1 MASDQSAHTLLEK
14 AKAQETKNDWFEAA
28 KHYEQLL
35 SSKSKTPLSEA
46 ETWEKIGHCYT
57 RASTQ
62 ARDPEDFKR
71 IRQLADSAYVSA
83 AKLYEKEDTPESQGK
98 GAHCYALAEYTRS
111 WLASTP
117 SEKRE
122 MLDKCRLL
130 GEKSLKAY
138 EKAGDWLSYG
148 KACNDLLLCLF
159 ERLYVAADSKEMA
172 NIAQEGMDR
181 ADTAI
186 KALLKTGDKSEL
198 LRAFSTASLQSWQAH
213 SCVAN
218 RQEIMRRSLSF
229 SERALELSR
238 EVDDPYHAAMADW
251 GAALGSL
258 LFTEKVES
266 ALKYAQDMLQHGTA
280 AKDNYLKG
288 VASYVHTF
296 IIDWTVAREE
306 DPDKKKKAYEKIIK
320 HAEDAISCLRIV
332 SKDFFIA
339 ETSLF
344 YAETYSSLARDVAT
358 SPSEKRRLVE
368 KAVEIGRRGLQHATR
383 SGSLDATGST
393 LHALSKALHFYSN
406 FETGKDEKTKL
417 IEEALTHREEYV
429 KITEKAF
436 PSHDWVIGVG
446 KSYEGLVK
454 ADLARLETD
463 TNKKKVILESA
474 VSDFEEG
481 LIHCRKWI
489 SSRPVPTTV
498 ATVGRFEDSFGG
510 ILNELFQLTE
520 DKKILNRTIE
530 VYRNASERFK
540 EVNLPSYVA
549 EAYWKIAR
557 NNDLLGEHQQ
567 AATNFEHAFAAYKVT
582 AQKIVHFAD
591 FYLDYATYMK
601 AWSEIERAKIAHKD
615 RDYATAIKHYEK
627 TANLL
632 KQSKLWSYLAS
643 NFLAWSALEQAED
656 FSRKENSVSSIEA
669 FKKTVELFHEA
680 KGNLRTNL
688 DKIENTDEKDL
699 AERLIKASET
709 REQYCL
715 GRIAIEEAKTLDRKG
730 DHAASSEKYGFAAE
744 AFQSIAKIE
753 SDQTQQELQSLAY
766 LCQAWEKM
774 MMAEAKASAIMYEE
788 AAELFIQAR
797 EHAPDQPTSLM
808 ALAHSSFC
816 KALEAGTEFEV
827 TRDVS
832 VYSTIRKHMET
843 AANYYLK
850 AGFKTASEYAKATQ
864 RLFDAYIHM
873 ENAKRETD
881 PEKEAKYYTMAE
893 KLLETATASYQ
904 EANHPEK
911 TEQVQR
917 VLKEV
922 KEEKEMALSLSEV
935 LHAPMITSSTTSFPT
950 LTPREERAVGLERFE
965 HADVQA
971 KLVQHEK
978 EVRIGEEFTLELQ
991 IANVGREAVLL
1002 TKVDEILPSGFQ
1014 LAGKPE
1020 YCEIQDTHLD
1030 MKGKRLDP
1038 LKTEEV
1044 KLVFKAFNK
1053 GTFKIAPRITCV
1065 EENGNPI
1072 LRGLDPATIDVLE
1085 VVLPNRI
1092 ATGYKDLDGLMFGG
1106 LPENYAV
1113 VLTSPSCDERDLLVK
1128 RFVET
1133 GVREGQITFHITVEA
1148 GWLKSLAKEFQSN
1161 FYLFICNPR
1170 ADLMVE
1176 NLPNVFKLKGIEN
1189 LTDIGIA
1196 FSSAFRKLDTAT
1208 SAPKRACIEIVSDVL
1223 LQHQAISTRRWLTGL
1238 LPDLR
1243 SRGFTTLAV
1252 INPLMHPPQ
1261 DVHAILGLFEG
1272 EISINERE
1280 SKRGFEKFLKIRKL
1294 YNQRYIEDELVLRKE
1309 SLEDTREDRA
1319 RGQQE

>member
-1 MASDQSAHTLLEK
+1 MASDQSSGTLLEK
-14 AKAQETKNDWFEAA
+14 AEAQESKYNWFEAA
-28 KHYEQLL
+28 KHYEHLL

-46 ETWEKIGHCYT
+46 ETWERIGRCYAH
-57 RASTQ
+57 ASTQ
-62 ARDPEDFKR
+62 AENSEDFKR
-71 IRQLADSAYVSA
+71 NRQLADNAYVSA
-83 AKLYEKEDTPESQGK
+83 AKLYEKEDDLKNQGK
-98 GAHCYALAEYTRS
+98 SAHCYALAEYTRS

-138 EKAGDWLSYG
+138 EKAGEWLSYG

-159 ERLYVAADSKEMA
+159 ERLYVAADWKEMTK
-172 NIAQEGMDR
+172 IAQEGIDR
-181 ADTAI
+181 ADTAV
-186 KALLKTGDKSEL
+186 KVLLKLGDKSEL
-198 LRAFSTASLQSWQAH
+198 LRALSTASLQSWQAH
-213 SCVAN
+213 SCVTN
-218 RQEIMRRSLSF
+218 RQEIIQRSLSF
-229 SERALELSR
+229 SQKALKLSR
-238 EVDDPYHAAMADW
+238 EVDDLYNAAMAEW
-251 GAALGSL
+251 SAALGSL

-266 ALKYAQDMLQHGTA
+266 ASKYAQDMLQHGTVV
-280 AKDNYLKG
+280 KDNYLKG
-288 VASYVHTF
+288 VASYVLTF
-296 IIDWTVAREE
+296 IIDWTMAREE
-306 DPDKKKKAYEKIIK
+306 DPDKKKKAYEEIIK
-320 HAEDAISCLRIV
+320 HAEDAIRCLRVV

-344 YAETYSSLARDVAT
+344 YAEAYSSLARDVAT
-358 SPSEKRRLVE
+358 SPNEKRRLLE

-393 LHALSKALHFYSN
+393 LHALSKALHFCSN
-406 FETGKDEKTKL
+406 FEAGKDEKTRL

-429 KITEKAF
+429 RITERAF

-446 KSYEGLVK
+446 KSYEGLIK
-454 ADLARLETD
+454 ADLARLETN
-463 TNKKKVILESA
+463 TNKKKVVLESA
-474 VSDFEEG
+474 VSNLEEG
-481 LIHCRKWI
+481 LTHCRKWI

-510 ILNELFQLTE
+510 MLNELFLLTE
-520 DKKILNRTIE
+520 DKKTLNRAIE
-530 VYRNASERFK
+530 TYRNASERFK
-540 EVNLPSYVA
+540 EVNLPSCVA

-567 AATNFEHAFAAYKVT
+567 AATDFENAFAAYKVT

-591 FYLDYATYMK
+591 FYLDYANYMK
-601 AWSEIERAKIAHKD
+601 AWSEIERAKIAHKN
-615 RDYATAIKHYEK
+615 RDYDTAIKHYEK

-632 KQSKLWSYLAS
+632 NQSKLWSYLAS
-643 NFLAWSALEQAED
+643 NFLAWSVLEQAED
-656 FSRKENSVSSIEA
+656 SSRRENSVNSIEA
-669 FKKTVELFHEA
+669 FKNTVELFHEA
-680 KGNLRTNL
+680 KANLRTNL
-688 DKIENTDEKDL
+688 DKIENADEKDL
-699 AERLIKASET
+699 AERLVKASET
-709 REQYCL
+709 REKYCL
-715 GRIAIEEAKTLDRKG
+715 GRIAIEEAKMLDRKG
-730 DHAASSEKYGFAAE
+730 DHAASSEKYGSAAE
-744 AFQSIAKIE
+744 TFQSIAKIE
-753 SDQTQQELQSLAY
+753 SDQTQQELQSLTY

-864 RLFDAYIHM
+864 RLFDAYIYM

-904 EANHPEK
+904 EAKHPEK

-922 KEEKEMALSLSEV
+922 KEEKEMALSLSEI
-935 LHAPMITSSTTSFPT
+935 LHAPTITSSTASFLT

-971 KLVQHEK
+971 RLIQHEK
-978 EVRIGEEFTLELQ
+978 EIRIGEELALEVQ
-991 IANVGREAVLL
+991 IVNVGREAVLL
-1002 TKVDEILPSGFQ
+1002 TKIEEILPAGFQ
-1014 LAGKPE
+1014 IAGKPD

-1044 KLVFKAFNK
+1044 KLVLKPFSK
-1053 GTFKIAPRITCV
+1053 GTFEIMPKITCV
-1065 EENGNPI
+1065 DENGNQL
-1072 LRGLDPATIDVLE
+1072 LRGLDPAKIDVLE

-1113 VLTSPSCDERDLLVK
+1113 VLTSPSCDERDLLIK
-1128 RFVET
+1128 RFIEA
-1133 GVREGQITFHITVEA
+1133 GVKEGQITFYVTVEA

-1196 FSSAFRKLDTAT
+1196 FASAFRKLDTST
-1208 SAPKRACIEIVSDVL
+1208 SAQKRACIEIVSDVL

-1243 SRGFTTLAV
+1243 SRGFTSLAV
-1252 INPLMHPPQ
+1252 VNPLMHPPQ

-1280 SKRGFEKFLKIRKL
+1280 TKRGFEKFLKIRKL

-1309 SLEDTREDRA
+1309 SLENAREDKT
-1319 RGQQE
+1319 